1 MLQIISKLNIPNQTL
16 RHITLRLDWS
26 LLPWFILIAFTFI
39 SAIVG
44 CTFLVVSLK
53 YCFMFFLAV
62 QWSERKRS
70 WVINLNRLGLPPST
84 MLPLHPVYDAS
95 HQSSLLYQ
103 PVVSET
109 GILSKLKG
117 ILGPGGQQQQ
127 AGPQILGTQQGS
139 APVLSHVPSHQ

>member
-1 MLQIISKLNIPNQTL
+1 
-16 RHITLRLDWS
+16 
-26 LLPWFILIAFTFI
+26 
-39 SAIVG
+39 
-44 CTFLVVSLK
+44 
-53 YCFMFFLAV
+53 
-62 QWSERKRS
+62 
-70 WVINLNRLGLPPST
+70 

-127 AGPQILGTQQGS
+127 AGPQIMQGTQQGS
-139 APVLSHVPSHQ
+139 APVLSLVPSHQ